1 MSTAPA
7 LNALSTDEAFYHK
20 RKLYVMY
27 PLISFPFLAVLFYL
41 MGGGRISHS
50 ATESAET
57 ASPMGFNVSMPAAQD
72 VSYRNRKIDAPSYE
86 RADGG
91 QVLSDFTNA
100 RKGTQTSGLRSMP
113 VDNET
118 APVNESASNPTVTT
132 AVATANPATGTST
145 TRVRPTRGA
154 TALRT
159 SRANRRGATPTY
171 QYRPPQ
177 PYYERANQSDQQ
189 MEKQL
194 MAYQNSR
201 SAAPSPSTGRTELA
215 TPKPATTEA
224 KASVELAENVTASR
238 MGEGVLAPES
248 PFHSAPIG
256 TQSQTRTSVLSSST
270 NRRSVAKLI
279 PVVIHDDQ
287 TVRAGQTVKL
297 RLTKDIV
304 VDGITVPANTLLH
317 AVCSLDGNRV
327 KLAVQN
333 VQWGTQLIPLDLE
346 VYDLDGLAGINA
358 PGVLDAIKGQM
369 KSSALSGVM
378 VPTNNTL
385 LNAVVSTAR
394 MGASQA
400 VREPTIRLKGG
411 YHLYLKSL

>member
-27 PLISFPFLAVLFYL
+27 PLISFPFLAALFYL

-50 ATESAET
+50 TAETSET
-57 ASPMGFNVSMPAAQD
+57 ASTMGFNVSMPAAQD
-72 VSYRNRKIDAPSYE
+72 VSYRNRKVDAPAYE
-86 RADGG
+86 RTDRG
-91 QVLSDFTNA
+91 QVLSDFTDA
-100 RKGTQTSGLRSMP
+100 RRGNQTGGFRSMP

-118 APVNESASNPTVTT
+118 ALVNEAVTT
-132 AVATANPATGTST
+132 PSAPIQPST
-145 TRVRPTRGA
+145 TR
-154 TALRT
+154 TAETMPRT
-159 SRANRRGATPTY
+159 SRANRWGATPTY

-177 PYYERANQSDQQ
+177 PYYVGANQSDR
-189 MEKQL
+189 QL
-194 MAYQNSR
+194 ESQLRTYQTSR
-201 SAAPSPSTGRTELA
+201 ATTTTAPTSTGSTELA
-215 TPKPATTEA
+215 TPTANGKP
-224 KASVELAENVTASR
+224 SVELAETVTASR
-238 MGEGVLAPES
+238 MGEGVLVPES

-287 TVRAGQTVKL
+287 TVRAGQAVKL
-297 RLTKDIV
+297 RLNKDIV

-333 VQWGTQLIPLDLE
+333 VQLGTQLIPLDLE

-358 PGVLDAIKGQM
+358 PGVSDAMKGQM